1 MGKGRGIL
9 RERYP
14 YPNPYRMPPCQYG
27 EPEDA
32 GLGLWM
38 PESVWDREEKRDLE
52 YWEQLYPAK
61 TRRLQREVTRQCDM
75 VDHNGSF
82 IYDEYPDRIA
92 LARLC
97 EAVYQAYRAEED
109 NNLMGEY
116 PLGMPQQE
124 DNGEER
130 NLIEAL
136 VYNELHRRRRARRRR
151 RVSVPLWR

>member
-1 MGKGRGIL
+1 
-9 RERYP
+9 
-14 YPNPYRMPPCQYG
+14 
-27 EPEDA
+27 
-32 GLGLWM
+32 M
-38 PESVWDREEKRDLE
+38 PESAWDREEKRDLE

-75 VDHNGSF
+75 ADYSGSF

-116 PLGMPQQE
+116 PMGMPQQE
-124 DNGEER
+124 DNGEEAYDFSDSGGIQAMGPTGRRKGDGGQDRETR

-136 VYNELHRRRRARRRR
+136 VYNELHRRRGARRRR